1 MDFPWKTQHLSSKEI
16 NIYNLYIFLKNFQHS
31 PEQRLESQQV
41 HDGPMINISHYAYK
55 LLFMLVFATN
65 PQIIQILPARAL
77 WQLIHA
83 HSGMYFPA
91 CEELGPHF

>member
-1 MDFPWKTQHLSSKEI
+1 MDFPWKTQYLSSKEI
-16 NIYNLYIFLKNFQHS
+16 DIYNLYIFKEFPTFSSTETWESEGPWWSNDKHFPL
-31 PEQRLESQQV
+31 RLQ
-41 HDGPMINISHYAYK
+41 A

-77 WQLIHA
+77 WQLIHED
-83 HSGMYFPA
+83 SGKYFPA